1 MTRKE
6 EYLKKF
12 GERIRNRRIELGLTQ
27 DELARKLGYKS
38 RSTINKIELG
48 KNDVPQHKILEFAAA
63 LDILVED
70 LMDWE
75 FADPQGELYE
85 DAIEKELITNF
96 RKLTAMNKGQVIG
109 MVRGLLVIQ
118 VDTIEELK
126 LSQSK
131 IG

>member
-63 LDILVED
+63 LDMLVED

-109 MVRGLLVIQ
+109 MVRGLLVTQ

>member
-27 DELARKLGYKS
+27 DEFARKLGYKS

-63 LDILVED
+63 LDMLVED

-109 MVRGLLVIQ
+109 MVRGLLVTQ